1 MKLKM
6 PCKLCEL
13 SLDQQQKLGI
23 SNCTHSPFL
32 PQIPA
37 LTPLPFGM
45 GQMQNSPFLIQP
57 LRDMMLAAY
66 LFRGK
71 PIKLN

>member
-1 MKLKM
+1 MKIKM

-23 SNCTHSPFL
+23 NNCTHSSFL
-32 PQIPA
+32 PQIS
-37 LTPLPFGM
+37 TMTHLPIGI
-45 GQMQNSPFLIQP
+45 GQIQNSPFIMQP

-71 PIKLN
+71 TTS